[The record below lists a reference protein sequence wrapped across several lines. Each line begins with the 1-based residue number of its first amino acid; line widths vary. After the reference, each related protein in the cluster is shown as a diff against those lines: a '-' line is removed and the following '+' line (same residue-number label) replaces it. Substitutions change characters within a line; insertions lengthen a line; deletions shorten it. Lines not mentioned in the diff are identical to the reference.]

1 MEGKCYNC
9 EHEGEYEWFWLVTD
23 ENGNAYSTFE
33 LSAEDYNEESTLT
46 EVYICAKCHAEQ

>member
-9 EHEGEYEWFWLVTD
+9 GYIGQYEWFWLVTD
-23 ENGNAYSTFE
+23 ENENAYATFE
-33 LSAEDYNEESTLT
+33 LSDEDHDNESTLT